1 MGKPKVSITMT
12 AYNAEAYIEQVL
24 QSIFEQSLSDFE
36 VILVDDGSTDETWRL
51 VQKCTDKRLT
61 AIQCEHNYIHSLNC
75 AQQLAQGEYIAR
87 MDADDLMHPHRLA
100 LQVALMERH
109 KKVDICTGWI
119 KGFNMQGYTDD
130 FTMLGGYIKN
140 PLLCLLRQNQ
150 LYHPTAMIRRAFW
163 EKHNLQY
170 LSDYA
175 YAEDYKM
182 WADSAIKGATFYV
195 LPQVLH
201 YYRTSNEQVSNSHNT
216 EQREIAKRV
225 QEDILAYLIA
235 QNSNCNTLTIF
246 ADALHLLVEK
256 RILTHREM
264 REACIKILQR
274 T

>member
-75 AQQLAQGEYIAR
+75 AQQLAKGEYIAR

>member
-1 MGKPKVSITMT
+1 MGKPKVSVTMT
-12 AYNAEAYIEQVL
+12 AYNAEDYIEQAL
-24 QSIFEQSLSDFE
+24 QSIFEQSFQDFE

-100 LQVALMERH
+100 LQVTLMERH
-109 KKVDICTGWI
+109 NDVDICTAWI
-119 KGFNMQGYTDD
+119 KGFNMQGYTGD

-140 PLLCLLRQNQ
+140 PLLCLLRHNQ

-170 LSDYA
+170 ISDYA

-201 YYRTSNEQVSNSHNT
+201 YYRTSVQQVSNSHNT
-216 EQREIAKRV
+216 EQREVAKRV
-225 QEDILAYLIA
+225 QEEILSY
-235 QNSNCNTLTIF
+235 
-246 ADALHLLVEK
+246 LVEQHSESEALRK
-256 RILTHREM
+256 FVASLQLLIEKKLLTQQEM
-264 REACIKILQR
+264 WEACINVLQR
-274 T
+274 A